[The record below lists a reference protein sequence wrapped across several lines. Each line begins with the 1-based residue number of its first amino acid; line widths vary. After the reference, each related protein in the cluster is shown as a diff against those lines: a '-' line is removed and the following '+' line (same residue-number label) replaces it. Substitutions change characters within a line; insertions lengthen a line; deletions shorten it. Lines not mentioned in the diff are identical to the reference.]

1 MQPSGL
7 ITERKQTINVTL
19 SAWQFYSDRIAKN
32 INNASA
38 IIPTTDCL
46 QKIPSVSLPAW
57 SHQMAYDSSALLN
70 CCIFVKCVCFLKGVL

>member
-38 IIPTTDCL
+38 IIATTDCL
-46 QKIPSVSLPAW
+46 QKISLPAW

-70 CCIFVKCVCFLKGVL
+70 CSIL